1 MVPDRSGG
9 FGPLGPACADPQT
22 TGTKPP
28 VSASDDALG
37 LLV

>member
-9 FGPLGPACADPQT
+9 FGPLNPADAELQT

-28 VSASDDALG
+28 VSALTEPSAFWS
-37 LLV
+37 

>member
-9 FGPLGPACADPQT
+9 FGPPIPAETADRT

-28 VSASDDALG
+28 VSARTEPSAFWS
-37 LLV
+37 